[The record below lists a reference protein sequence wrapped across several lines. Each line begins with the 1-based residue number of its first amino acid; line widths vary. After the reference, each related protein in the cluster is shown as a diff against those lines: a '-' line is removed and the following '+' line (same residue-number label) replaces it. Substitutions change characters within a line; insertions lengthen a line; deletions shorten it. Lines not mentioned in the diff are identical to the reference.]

1 MKKSKFNILFESI
14 IKELFTEE
22 EKLFTGEEE
31 IFTEEEEL
39 HGKEVKK
46 ETFDK
51 FEITIYET
59 EEESYMY
66 HITKDGKE
74 IAREEGKFDTIEAA
88 IQGAKEYI
96 DEHKED

>member
-1 MKKSKFNILFESI
+1 MKSKFNVLY
-14 IKELFTEE
+14 
-22 EKLFTGEEE
+22 EE
-31 IFTEEEEL
+31 ITRTLCIEEEEL

-51 FEITIYET
+51 YEITIYET